1 MPEGSPDGLRKRE
14 ARRSDQPILK
24 EAEPATMS
32 VARLPAVA
40 RIRTKRALIR
50 YHLVG
55 ESRLADTPV
64 DASFRSAP
72 V

>member
-1 MPEGSPDGLRKRE
+1 
-14 ARRSDQPILK
+14 
-24 EAEPATMS
+24 MS

-40 RIRTKRALIR
+40 RIRTKRAFIR

-55 ESRLADTPV
+55 ELRLADTSV